1 MKIDRIETVLDVAVQ
16 SNQLDHGHGHDSA
29 ETMPSIQST
38 PQTGQ
43 EDGDR
48 GSEERLQIHVQL
60 EETEIIAVPGE
71 HDAER
76 EIAQQSYPCRRSL
89 VRRHGSCDQRTDEEP
104 GGGQKMNNPIYGAP
118 GLANNDRNPAAPGSA
133 VGTTAYPN
141 CDSP

>member
-1 MKIDRIETVLDVAVQ
+1 MKIDRINTVLDVVVQ
-16 SNQLDHGHGHDSA
+16 SNQLNHGHGQD
-29 ETMPSIQST
+29 ERRDDCRGCST
-38 PQTGQ
+38 LQTGQ
-43 EDGDR
+43 KDGDR
-48 GSEERLQIHVQL
+48 GSEEGLQIHVQL

-76 EIAQQSYPCRRSL
+76 EIAQRVIAAAAPLDAVMALAINAQTKSPAAAR
-89 VRRHGSCDQRTDEEP
+89 
-104 GGGQKMNNPIYGAP
+104 MNNPIYGAP